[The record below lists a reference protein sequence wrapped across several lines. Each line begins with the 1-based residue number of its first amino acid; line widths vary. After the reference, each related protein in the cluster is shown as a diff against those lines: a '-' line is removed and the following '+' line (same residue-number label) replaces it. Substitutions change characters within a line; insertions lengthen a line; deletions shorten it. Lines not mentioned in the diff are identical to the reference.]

1 MALRR
6 PSGPLRSLV
15 LGRWALPIALAALAA
30 APLPART
37 ATSAG
42 GDSGAGFEFSTA
54 AATPSEP
61 PPPAPMPDKGMEIY
75 GFAMVDTIYDFKQ
88 VNPDWFDV
96 LRPTQLPASPDEFGQ
111 NGNFWASVRQ
121 SQLGVKG
128 WLPTSLGVLDARF
141 EFDLFGVGGDA
152 GQTTFHLRH
161 AYGSLGQFL
170 AGQTNSVFSDGGV
183 SPRAID
189 YWGPNGMAAFRNIQ
203 LRWMPMQ
210 GQNELF
216 FALERPGA
224 SADTNSVL
232 GDRVEIANVKP
243 HFPAPDFTAHYRR
256 TGDWGYVQ
264 LAGLVRY
271 MAWTDT
277 LDDDFDLSGHAV
289 GWGVMGS
296 TNVKL
301 GDVGTIKASVM
312 YGEGDE
318 NYMND
323 APVDVGL
330 QTNIGEGNPHRPVTG
345 KALPALGAVAFF
357 DWNWSDHYSSAVGY
371 SLVDI
376 DNSDLQT
383 PEAFHRGH
391 YALANFLAYPVKNL
405 MTGLQFMWGRRQNF
419 RDGFSVDD
427 YRIQFSARYEFSFVL
442 GAPR

>member
-1 MALRR
+1 MASTR
-6 PSGPLRSLV
+6 PPLRHVLV
-15 LGRWALPIALAALAA
+15 RWPLAILLAAIPA
-30 APLPART
+30 APLT
-37 ATSAG
+37 ALTPTSSN
-42 GDSGAGFEFSTA
+42 GDSGAEPALSAA
-54 AATPSEP
+54 AATQSEP
-61 PPPAPMPDKGMEIY
+61 PPPAPLPDKGMEIY

-96 LRPTQLPASPDEFGQ
+96 LRPTQLPAFPDEFGQ

-128 WLPTSLGVLDARF
+128 WIPTSLGVLDARF
-141 EFDLFGVGGDA
+141 EFDLFGVGSDA